1 MKARLAVDVLN
12 CAVTRHDD
20 FTGCVA
26 HPDRGNQFRI
36 REFAHALR
44 CPGLVGSMGRVGA
57 AGDHVAMESFFSLFK
72 KNSLD
77 RAIMGHSE
85 NAQLRN
91 RDFDQADLSAQA
103 LLRSTRPFDVDRSSS
118 VMLNP

>member
-1 MKARLAVDVLN
+1 MR
-12 CAVTRHDD
+12 
-20 FTGCVA
+20 GP
-26 HPDRGNQFRI
+26 PDRGNQFRI
-36 REFAHALR
+36 REFVHALR

-57 AGDHVAMESFFSLFK
+57 AGDNVAMESFFSLFE

-77 RAIMGHSE
+77 RAVMGHSG

-103 LLRSTRPFDVDRSSS
+103 LSSSTRPFDVNRSTA
-118 VMLNP
+118 VMLT